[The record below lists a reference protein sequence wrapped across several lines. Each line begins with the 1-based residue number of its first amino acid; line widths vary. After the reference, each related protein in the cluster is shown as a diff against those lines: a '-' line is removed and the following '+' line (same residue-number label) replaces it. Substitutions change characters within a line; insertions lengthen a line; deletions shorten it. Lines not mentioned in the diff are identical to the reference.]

1 MRKYRL
7 YLKQDIINFAMKNNL
22 SASFLEQVSTG
33 DSSTI
38 FNVLYNNQDMFISAG
53 MKIEDYFYSELY
65 WICRYLYE
73 VTAKGE
79 EAPDFEASIIDVVNY
94 FIIALEENY
103 GEDLDSEQVQDID
116 RMLEKEFH
124 IKRPGSFV

>member
-1 MRKYRL
+1 
-7 YLKQDIINFAMKNNL
+7 MKNNL

>member
-116 RMLEKEFH
+116 RMLEKEFY

>member
-1 MRKYRL
+1 MKKYRL

-116 RMLEKEFH
+116 RMLEKEFY